1 MKKSVLVS
9 CLVASS
15 SRATGDR
22 IFTFD
27 VVRAAAAAT
36 TEVETITTKEL
47 IECRVRQRIFFFVSS
62 NHHTPT
68 PRHTQVSIFSTS
80 NELIT
85 QQYPV
90 QLYVSANNATPS
102 INTILLG
109 DDMKDQQH
117 TMEFDRCTPS
127 HFRLEPNRLLLHDNE
142 PGEIKIHTEHQEPPS
157 TTSYLDT
164 FFKVFLLIIM
174 FLVCTLTT
182 HPDEKKQYQQQQNTN
197 IPLQYIPQTD
207 SEWQHFFDKI
217 YS

>member
-68 PRHTQVSIFSTS
+68 PTHTGIDF
-80 NELIT
+80 
-85 QQYPV
+85 
-90 QLYVSANNATPS
+90 LY
-102 INTILLG
+102 
-109 DDMKDQQH
+109 
-117 TMEFDRCTPS
+117 
-127 HFRLEPNRLLLHDNE
+127 LE
-142 PGEIKIHTEHQEPPS
+142 
-157 TTSYLDT
+157 
-164 FFKVFLLIIM
+164 
-174 FLVCTLTT
+174 
-182 HPDEKKQYQQQQNTN
+182 
-197 IPLQYIPQTD
+197 
-207 SEWQHFFDKI
+207 
-217 YS
+217 